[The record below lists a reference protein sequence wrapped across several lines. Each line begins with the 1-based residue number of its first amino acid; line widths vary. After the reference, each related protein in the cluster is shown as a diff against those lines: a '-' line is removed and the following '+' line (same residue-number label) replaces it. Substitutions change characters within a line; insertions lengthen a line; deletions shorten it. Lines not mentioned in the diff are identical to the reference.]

1 MSQIESWLTCTPVC
15 FRGDQSFFSR
25 DSGLL
30 CKGFQTIG
38 VPCRAIMPGPE
49 MPDDCREELTRT
61 PYRNLESADWWK
73 ASGAQGVVLYAW
85 GAPRYYPIA
94 RAIRHAGLKLV
105 CNMDTSGTFGV
116 LGGPLDYWGAQWRIL
131 NGIGTTPSSLC
142 MFFLKF
148 ISSISWSLLKN
159 DTGRARHLRQA
170 DLIGAVSP
178 IAVQRIRRV
187 CRWYG
192 GTRLAARVQLIPHA
206 VSLHMKYD
214 GHPKKPRVV
223 SIGRWQPEDWRQ
235 KNPRLLLE
243 TATQVLS
250 REPKAE
256 FVVVGSMDPSLRGRF
271 SDLAER
277 TQGRLRVAGRL
288 PNQEIAGLLQTAQI
302 SFCSSN
308 HESFHIASAEAL
320 CCGCSVVGPDL
331 PELPS
336 LHWFVRA
343 ESGQLSAKNPDS
355 LSTTVLNELELW
367 GRGARC
373 ASQISNHWIQHFHAD
388 RVAQK
393 ILDYLVRAN
402 ETSRISRK
410 PEPDQEL

>member
-1 MSQIESWLTCTPVC
+1 
-15 FRGDQSFFSR
+15 
-25 DSGLL
+25 
-30 CKGFQTIG
+30 
-38 VPCRAIMPGPE
+38 MPGPE
-49 MPDDCREELTRT
+49 MPDDCRDDLIRT

-73 ASGAQGVVLYAW
+73 ATGAQGVVLYAW

-94 RAIRHAGLKLV
+94 RAIRRAGLKLV

-116 LGGPLDYWGAQWRIL
+116 LGGAFEYWGAQWRIL
-131 NGIGTTPSSLC
+131 NGLGVSPSSVT

-192 GTRLAARVQLIPHA
+192 GPSMAARVQLIPHA
-206 VSLHMKYD
+206 VSLHMNYA
-214 GHPKKPRVV
+214 GQPKQLRVV
-223 SIGRWQPEDWRQ
+223 SVGRWQPEDWRQ

-243 TATQVLS
+243 TATRVL
-250 REPKAE
+250 RRNPKAE
-256 FVVVGSMDPSLRGRF
+256 LVVVGSMDPTLEREF
-271 SDLAER
+271 SALAVKA
-277 TQGRLRVAGRL
+277 QGRLRVAGRL
-288 PNQEIAGLLQTAQI
+288 SNQEIADLLQTAQI

-320 CCGCSVVGPDL
+320 CCGCSVVAPDL

-336 LHWFVRA
+336 LKWFVG
-343 ESGQLSAKNPDS
+343 ENSGRLASRDPAALAVALHEEMQVWSRGGRKPHSIA
-355 LSTTVLNELELW
+355 STW
-367 GRGARC
+367 GERL
-373 ASQISNHWIQHFHAD
+373 HAD
-388 RVAQK
+388 RVATL
-393 ILDYLVRAN
+393 ILDLLGK
-402 ETSRISRK
+402 K
-410 PEPDQEL
+410 PGPRD

>member
-1 MSQIESWLTCTPVC
+1 LKFFTCTPVS
-15 FRGDQSFFSR
+15 FRGDPGFFAR

-30 CKGFQTIG
+30 CKGFQAIG

-49 MPDDCREELTRT
+49 MPDDCREDLIRT
-61 PYRNLESADWWK
+61 PYQNLESAGWWK

-94 RAIRHAGLKLV
+94 RAIRQAGLKLV
-105 CNMDTSGTFGV
+105 CNMDTSGTFGI
-116 LGGPLDYWGAQWRIL
+116 LGRPFEYWGAQWRIL
-131 NGIGTTPSSLC
+131 NGLGVSPSSVT

-148 ISSISWSLLKN
+148 LSSISWSLLKN
-159 DTGRARHLRQA
+159 DIGRARHLRQA
-170 DLIGAVSP
+170 NLIGAVSP

-192 GTRLAARVQLIPHA
+192 GTLLAAKVQLIPHA
-206 VSLHMKYD
+206 VSLHMNYA
-214 GHPKKPRVV
+214 GHPKEPQIVC
-223 SIGRWQPEDWRQ
+223 IGRWHSEDWRQ

-243 TATQVLS
+243 TAARVLS
-250 REPKAE
+250 RNPKAE
-256 FVVVGSMDPSLRGRF
+256 FVVVGSMDPSLQRQF

-277 TQGRLRVAGRL
+277 TQGRLRLAGRL

-320 CCGCSVVGPDL
+320 CCGCSVVAPDL

-336 LHWFVRA
+336 LKWFTQEDSGRLAPRHPESLAQAVQEELTSWQEGHRDPAKIA
-343 ESGQLSAKNPDS
+343 EK
-355 LSTTVLNELELW
+355 W
-367 GRGARC
+367 GRRLY
-373 ASQISNHWIQHFHAD
+373 AD
-388 RVAQK
+388 RVAAQ
-393 ILDYLVRAN
+393 ILAFL
-402 ETSRISRK
+402 ETQ
-410 PEPDQEL
+410 PESNSI